1 MKKFDNFSSNLKIL
15 STAFKENL
23 SNEFIIGGIINKFT
37 LQFELSWK
45 LFKELL
51 AYEGISSY
59 STGSPREIIKAAYKC
74 YNFIDEDIW
83 LSMLK
88 ARNTITHIYDSQ
100 QAQTMVQEI
109 ITKYIPE
116 FQKIETA
123 LIKHYGKDIHQF

>member
-51 AYEGISSY
+51 TYEGISSY

-100 QAQTMVQEI
+100 QAQIMVQEI

>member
-74 YNFIDEDIW
+74 YDFIDEDVW

-100 QAQTMVQEI
+100 QAQIMVQEI

>member
-74 YNFIDEDIW
+74 YDFIDEDVW

-109 ITKYIPE
+109 ITNTSPNFK
-116 FQKIETA
+116 K
-123 LIKHYGKDIHQF
+123 

>member
-74 YNFIDEDIW
+74 YDFIDEDVW

-100 QAQTMVQEI
+100 QAQIMVQEI

-123 LIKHYGKDIHQF
+123 LIEHYGKDIKQF